1 VDRKT
6 RIAGFVLTFLFSEY
20 TMKNTLLAFLAGS
33 AMTFA
38 FSAFTAES
46 STEAVAVGPLF
57 VTVHDAAGKTFQI
70 AAAYNFW
77 QYNNN
82 ALTIDYDS
90 DQFLCS
96 GFQ

>member
-1 VDRKT
+1 
-6 RIAGFVLTFLFSEY
+6 
-20 TMKNTLLAFLAGS
+20 MKNTLLAFLAGS

-46 STEAVAVGPLF
+46 STETEAAAVGPLF
-57 VTVHDAAGKTFQI
+57 VTVHDASGKTLQV
-70 AAAYNFW
+70 AASYNFW

-82 ALTIDYDS
+82 ALTVDYDS